1 MYVEIIIGIILIYV
15 ALRALITENRVSKL
29 IYLNVIVFGV
39 PVLIDLVIKTPFAFV
54 VAAAFF
60 ICSTISA
67 NAIATSLDKLDD
79 EIILDWGVEMEFV
92 VSIIAIAL
100 MLIGA
105 FGVILLKKPLDKV
118 IMFSIMDAG
127 FLLVVVLFRYLD
139 VAMFV
144 ALSDPLCT
152 LIFIMAIVKIKEI
165 RQRKV
170 KSGELHD

>member
-1 MYVEIIIGIILIYV
+1 
-15 ALRALITENRVSKL
+15 
-29 IYLNVIVFGV
+29 
-39 PVLIDLVIKTPFAFV
+39 
-54 VAAAFF
+54 
-60 ICSTISA
+60 
-67 NAIATSLDKLDD
+67 
-79 EIILDWGVEMEFV
+79 MEFV

-152 LIFIMAIVKIKEI
+152 LILSLIHI
-165 RQRKV
+165 
-170 KSGELHD
+170 

>member
-1 MYVEIIIGIILIYV
+1 
-15 ALRALITENRVSKL
+15 
-29 IYLNVIVFGV
+29 
-39 PVLIDLVIKTPFAFV
+39 
-54 VAAAFF
+54 
-60 ICSTISA
+60 
-67 NAIATSLDKLDD
+67 
-79 EIILDWGVEMEFV
+79 MEFV

-105 FGVILLKKPLDKV
+105 LGVILLKKPLDKV

-144 ALSDPLCT
+144 ALSDSLCT

-170 KSGELHD
+170 RSGELHD

>member
-1 MYVEIIIGIILIYV
+1 
-15 ALRALITENRVSKL
+15 
-29 IYLNVIVFGV
+29 
-39 PVLIDLVIKTPFAFV
+39 
-54 VAAAFF
+54 
-60 ICSTISA
+60 
-67 NAIATSLDKLDD
+67 
-79 EIILDWGVEMEFV
+79 MEFV

-144 ALSDPLCT
+144 ALSDPLST

-170 KSGELHD
+170 RSGELHD